1 MNNSYGPW
9 TTAIDTGSTAQLS
22 AFWKRRLKMLP
33 QVGTSSRRFS
43 WRSLLMLVLLAAA
56 AVALPAV
63 QVLKTSSA
71 ASDEGQTMDK
81 QPAEKPA
88 AADQVIDNQPT
99 DKHAFD
105 KQSTDNPFAGGPST
119 TEVMVEYLPQPS
131 PNEKKILAALE
142 QPTECDFTE
151 TPLADVREYF
161 SAKNEVVIRFDAK
174 SLQDQAI
181 DTSQPITAE
190 LKDVSLKSALRLLLA
205 EHDLTFVVRDDVL
218 LITTEDAASQ
228 RLVTRTYPV
237 GDLVA
242 VGPGDGS
249 FKELLE
255 AITTTV
261 DPSSWSEDGGL
272 GSAKIVAPAKSIVI
286 SQSYGTHEKILD
298 LLRSLRAAKAKQ
310 PAVEKV
316 ETVRR

>member
-1 MNNSYGPW
+1 
-9 TTAIDTGSTAQLS
+9 
-22 AFWKRRLKMLP
+22 MLP

-43 WRSLLMLVLLAAA
+43 WRNVIVLVLLAAGA
-56 AVALPAV
+56 GALPTV
-63 QVLKTSSA
+63 RLLNTSSA
-71 ASDEGQTMDK
+71 APDEAQKPNDK
-81 QPAEKPA
+81 QVGEGTKTAE
-88 AADQVIDNQPT
+88 VLI
-99 DKHAFD
+99 
-105 KQSTDNPFAGGPST
+105 
-119 TEVMVEYLPQPS
+119 EYLPQPS

-142 QPTECDFTE
+142 QPTDCDFTE

-181 DTSQPITAE
+181 DTSQPITNQ

-255 AITTTV
+255 AITTTI
-261 DPSSWSEDGGL
+261 DPSTWKEDGGS
-272 GSAKIVAPAKSIVI
+272 GSGKIVAPAKSIVI

-298 LLRSLRAAKAKQ
+298 LLRSLRAAKSKQ
-310 PAVEKV
+310 PAGEKV